1 MIFLNIQGSAGSL
14 SLGVDSEGI
23 ASEGI
28 TLERIEKVNG
38 LLSPFVKQAK
48 SLLVSTEEE
57 SVL

>member
-23 ASEGI
+23 GSEGI

-38 LLSPFVKQAK
+38 LLSPFCQASK
-48 SLLVSTEEE
+48 VIAC
-57 SVL
+57 